1 MTEIKKI
8 NNLSDCLSLLGSNEP
23 FKKQNIE
30 NPFDD
35 CLTKSGYVA
44 YDQLRELL
52 FFLSKE
58 KIIPYF
64 DEDNLDRYVN
74 YNY

>member
-1 MTEIKKI
+1 MIKIKKI
-8 NNLSDCLSLLGSNEP
+8 NNLSDCLSLFGSNEP
-23 FKKQNIE
+23 FKKQDIE

-52 FFLSKE
+52 FFLS
-58 KIIPYF
+58 
-64 DEDNLDRYVN
+64 
-74 YNY
+74 